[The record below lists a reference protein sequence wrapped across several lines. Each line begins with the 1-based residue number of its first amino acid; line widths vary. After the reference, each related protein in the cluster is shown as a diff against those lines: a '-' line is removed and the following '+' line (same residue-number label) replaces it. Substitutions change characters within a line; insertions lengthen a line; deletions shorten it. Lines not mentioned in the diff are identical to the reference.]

1 MKKLKYFLCFWL
13 TLISLDL
20 VLLMP
25 IAVQGASFKKDLL
38 SVSDGWVRAPI
49 DEAVLVSLYFNIYNQ
64 SEQVDYLMSVQTN
77 VGNKINIAKTVKIN
91 GINKSVFIEKVAIPP
106 KTEVKFKPMGI
117 YLVIGEL
124 NHKIKKGDRIKVKL
138 SFAKAGLIELTATV
152 V

>member
-1 MKKLKYFLCFWL
+1 M
-13 TLISLDL
+13 SLDL
-20 VLLMP
+20 ALLMP

-38 SVSDGWVRAPI
+38 IVSDGWIRAPI

-106 KTEVKFKPMGI
+106 KTEVKFQPMGI

-124 NHKIKKGDRIKVKL
+124 NNKIKKGDRIKVKL

>member
-1 MKKLKYFLCFWL
+1 
-13 TLISLDL
+13 
-20 VLLMP
+20 MP